1 MVRQGVLS
9 ISKYNGVET
18 AHKTLNRRFS
28 RLITELVYNKANWS
42 WRYRFFGLEN
52 LLPGFIC
59 TKNFKKRKLQRAKL

>member
-28 RLITELVYNKANWS
+28 RLITELVYNKAN
-42 WRYRFFGLEN
+42 
-52 LLPGFIC
+52 
-59 TKNFKKRKLQRAKL
+59 